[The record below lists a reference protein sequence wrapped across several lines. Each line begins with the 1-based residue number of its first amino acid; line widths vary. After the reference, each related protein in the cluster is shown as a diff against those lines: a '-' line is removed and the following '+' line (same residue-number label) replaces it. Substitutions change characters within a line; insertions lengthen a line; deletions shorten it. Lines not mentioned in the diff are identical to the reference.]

1 MRNSP
6 PENRRSRFGQRVVRG
21 GAAERPDLEDL
32 QGELLTCGA
41 RAISARGN
49 RARAWSAR
57 ETGPWGPTVG
67 ARGMEWAARGKTADG
82 PKWVKLAQLQDFSFS
97 FYFSLAFPSLLISRI
112 QI

>member
-41 RAISARGN
+41 YAISARGN

-67 ARGMEWAARGKTADG
+67 ARGMEWAARGKTANG
-82 PKWVKLAQLQDFSFS
+82 PNWCSE
-97 FYFSLAFPSLLISRI
+97 PS
-112 QI
+112 